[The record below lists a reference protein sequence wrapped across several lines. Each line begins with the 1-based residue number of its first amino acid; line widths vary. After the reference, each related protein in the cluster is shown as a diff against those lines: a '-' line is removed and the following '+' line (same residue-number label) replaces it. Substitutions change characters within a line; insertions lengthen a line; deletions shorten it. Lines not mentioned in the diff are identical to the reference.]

1 MKKNKI
7 LKLCIVNIAC
17 AFTIIPVTISTI
29 SCGNATTIKVFEV
42 LNNPLSGME
51 ISGFE

>member
-7 LKLCIVNIAC
+7 LKLCIVNIVC
-17 AFTIIPVTISTI
+17 AFAIVPVTLAAA

-42 LNNPLSGME
+42 LNNPLSGIE
-51 ISGFE
+51 EHSFE